1 MRTRRRPDG
10 ALVAYFVAFLV
21 GEAAVQIE
29 AVAVGWSVYQ
39 IEHRP
44 IDLGLVGLALFL
56 PSLLLVLVTGTVVD
70 RLNRKAIVIAASAA
84 ELTGAA
90 LLAWFASAGHVRLD
104 ATLAV
109 VAGIGIARAFGQT
122 AERTILIGIVDDDRY
137 VSVNALYSST
147 REVAVIGGPA
157 LGGVLVAFS
166 PAIAFAAAAALLA
179 IAIVAFAF
187 VRLRRVVA
195 AVDRPS
201 WRSALEGL
209 RFVRA
214 QPVLFGAIS
223 LDLFAVL
230 FGGATALL
238 PVYAN
243 DILHVGAVGFG
254 LLRSASSVGAFVTA
268 LILHRRPPTRRIGAV
283 LLTAVAGYGIAT
295 LVFAFARDLWLAFL
309 ALAAAGA
316 FDMVSVVIRSGL
328 VALNTPDAMRGRVSA
343 IEMLFIG
350 GSSDLGAFES
360 GTLAQLIGAVGSV
373 AAGGLATLAVV
384 AIWAMVFPTLARSD
398 RLVADA

>member
-1 MRTRRRPDG
+1 
-10 ALVAYFVAFLV
+10 
-21 GEAAVQIE
+21 
-29 AVAVGWSVYQ
+29 VGWSVYQ

-44 IDLGLVGLALFL
+44 LDLGLVGLALFL
-56 PSLLLVLVTGTVVD
+56 PSLLLVLVTGTVAD
-70 RLNRKAIVIAASAA
+70 RFNRKAIVIAAAAA
-84 ELTGAA
+84 ELTGSA
-90 LLAWFASAGHVRLD
+90 LLAWLAATGGLRLD
-104 ATLAV
+104 AALTV

-122 AERTILIGIVDDDRY
+122 AERTVLIALVDDDRY

-147 REVAVIGGPA
+147 REIVVIGGPA

-166 PAIAFAAAAALLA
+166 PAVAFATTAALLA
-179 IAIVAFAF
+179 IAIIAFAF

-201 WRSALEGL
+201 WRAALEGL

-214 QPVLFGAIS
+214 QPVVLGAIS
-223 LDLFAVL
+223 LDLVAVL

-243 DILHVGAVGFG
+243 DILHVGALGFG
-254 LLRSASSVGAFVTA
+254 MLRSASAVGAFVMA
-268 LILHRRPPTRRIGAV
+268 LVLHRRPPTRRIGAV

-295 LVFAFARDLWLAFL
+295 VVFAVARDLWLALL

-316 FDMVSVVIRSGL
+316 FDMISVVIRSGL
-328 VALNTPDAMRGRVSA
+328 VTLNTPDAMRGRVSA

-360 GTLAQLIGAVGSV
+360 GALAQLIGAVGAV
-373 AAGGLATLAVV
+373 AVGGCATLAVV
-384 AIWAMVFPTLARSD
+384 AIWAVVFPALARSD
-398 RLVADA
+398 RL